1 MIVERVRESVLLS
14 EPAGGRERGRE
25 GERVREVSSALLM
38 VSIDS
43 TSTLNDDFMYNISC
57 SGINQLS

>member
-1 MIVERVRESVLLS
+1 MVHCPCFLFVFIDLRQ
-14 EPAGGRERGRE
+14 
-25 GERVREVSSALLM
+25 VSSALLM